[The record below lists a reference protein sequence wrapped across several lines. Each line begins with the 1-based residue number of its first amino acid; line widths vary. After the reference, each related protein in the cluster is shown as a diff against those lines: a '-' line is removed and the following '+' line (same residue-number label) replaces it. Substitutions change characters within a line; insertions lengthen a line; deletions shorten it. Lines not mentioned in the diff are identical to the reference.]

1 MSAIDTDRGV
11 GHACHAVPVLGHFIG
26 CLFFGGLLWSL
37 FPSLHILLPCHTS
50 FLNVYQVPVFF
61 SALLHPQRLH
71 VSQCPSNGAKLLCP
85 PEQTHWA
92 HAGGTLTSSAVTV
105 SLSVQDQHGKQ
116 KALGSGSGKG
126 FHLNPGPATGGWG
139 HLGVSFIVGPPRLNQ
154 RKLPLPTAPLPQSRG
169 QTQGRGL
176 PQPQT
181 SPGTGPPGLQ
191 AVLLHLFLKIN

>member
-1 MSAIDTDRGV
+1 MVTFPQFAHLTAMPYFLSE
-11 GHACHAVPVLGHFIG
+11 CVPSS
-26 CLFFGGLLWSL
+26 CL
-37 FPSLHILLPCHTS
+37 
-50 FLNVYQVPVFF
+50 F

-139 HLGVSFIVGPPRLNQ
+139 HLDVSFIVGPPRLNR
-154 RKLPLPTAPLPQSRG
+154 RKLPLPTGPLAQSRG